1 MSLVLQ
7 ADSLPSEP
15 PGKPIYWL
23 PDPSTSSS
31 GHTIAEKFPVKFEK
45 LLCVGK
51 VNRIQ
56 FKRKKKKQ
64 DVRFSEEGKIS

>member
-31 GHTIAEKFPVKFEK
+31 GDTIAEKFPVKFEK